1 MLKINGKGKH
11 SMKILI
17 QNGHVLD
24 PDSKREGIYDV
35 LVQGDKI
42 VRVAEKIETEADRVI
57 DASGCYVMPGFIDL
71 HVHLRDP
78 GLEYKETLE
87 TGGRAAARGGV
98 TTVCA
103 MPNTKPVTDNAEM
116 VASIHERAKTECP
129 VNVIQIG
136 AITVSQLGEELADIE
151 GMAKAG
157 CHAISEDGKSVMNA
171 SLYRKAMKIAKENNI
186 SIFAHCEDITMVEGG
201 VMHADEKAQ
210 ALGLKGITNAV
221 EDVIVA
227 RDILLAKETGVRLH
241 LCHCSTEDS
250 VKLVEAAKKEGL
262 PVTAEVC
269 PHHFMMT
276 TDDIIEDDGNFKM
289 NPPLRGKSDVEALK
303 AGLKADI
310 MDVIA
315 TDHAPHSE
323 EEKNCS
329 MKRASFGIV
338 GLETM
343 AALTYTELVEPGI
356 LTPMQ
361 MAEKTSYNPAK
372 ILGLADKGAIAEGK
386 VADIVIFDKNK
397 EYAIDKNTFLSKGKN
412 TPFHGRKVKGEVA
425 YTLVSGNVVYE
436 R

>member
-1 MLKINGKGKH
+1 MYYLNRKGH
-11 SMKILI
+11 DHMKTLI
-17 QNGHVLD
+17 QNGYVLD
-24 PDSKREGIYDV
+24 PESKREGEFDV
-35 LVQGDKI
+35 LIEDNKI
-42 VRVAEKIETEADRVI
+42 IKVAEQITDHADKVL

-87 TGGRAAARGGV
+87 TGGKAAARGGV
-98 TTVCA
+98 TTICA
-103 MPNTKPVTDNAEM
+103 MPNTKPVVDNGEK
-116 VASIHERAKTECP
+116 VADVHNRAKTDSP
-129 VNVIQIG
+129 VHVIQIG
-136 AITVSQLGEELADIE
+136 AITIGQQGQELADIE

-171 SLYRKAMKIAKENNI
+171 SLYRKAMKIAKENGI

-250 VKLVEAAKKEGL
+250 VKLVDAAKKEGL

-269 PHHFMMT
+269 PHHFAMT
-276 TDDIIEDDGNFKM
+276 TDDITEDDGNFKM
-289 NPPLRGKSDVEALK
+289 NPPLRGRRDVEALK

-315 TDHAPHSE
+315 TDHAPHAA

-329 MKRASFGIV
+329 MTKAAFGIV

-343 AALTYTELVEPGI
+343 ASLTYTELVEPGI

-372 ILGLADKGAIAEGK
+372 ILGLDDKGAIAEGK
-386 VADIVIFDKNK
+386 IADVVVFDPTV
-397 EYAIDKNTFLSKGKN
+397 EYVIDKNTFYSKGKN
-412 TPFHGRKVKGEVA
+412 TPFHGRKVKGDIR
-425 YTLVSGNVVYE
+425 YTLVDGNVVYE